1 MTTNIDFKIKGDTII
16 ISEIKKDINY
26 KSLNQTNI
34 FNLADLKFSTEYVE
48 KNIELVASF
57 LNVIILKNEVTT
69 IVIENNSYAL
79 LVMDLV
85 NHWDHINKIIFAH
98 DEKINI
104 SIFLELLDNK
114 YVTEIECYEMDNYL
128 IDRLYVNKK
137 IIVKTRHKIEFQSEF
152 MKDNMLNNY
161 SEIYYKRMIVINHE
175 LDDNELKDFET
186 FIGINNKLRLIKIL
200 RFSKSTL
207 DNLLKV
213 LDNFECHNIT
223 IQINEKNNNIDDI
236 YKSVTSLKKKYKQ
249 LFENNNIKF
258 KMNYST
264 EYKSENFLKQ
274 VNLKTLSYIFNIVI
288 LIALIVGGSVT
299 LNQFKDTQKIND
311 QMDNINSIIED
322 LYTNSDDF
330 LELETEEV
338 ETTTNPAN
346 PTEPTT
352 KKKKTTSSYYT
363 RYTQVFDKLLAINP
377 DTVGWLKVPGTR
389 IQYPVVQRVDD
400 PDYYLKRDFT
410 QKKNVMG
417 WIYADSR
424 NDLNNLNDNTIIYG
438 HNIKVGIMFGTL
450 KNILE
455 EDWYTKEK
463 NLTITFNTTKKNM
476 KWKVF
481 SIYMVPKTS
490 HYLATTFTSK
500 EEKLEFI
507 KQIKAKSIHD
517 FDVKVNANSK
527 ILTLSTCYQHVN
539 RTVLHAVLI
548 EDNPI
553 EDPEEDEEEV
563 QPITEDELTEEEKQE
578 LEAEQQEFEQNEQA
592 STETPVETPE
602 Q

>member
-1 MTTNIDFKIKGDTII
+1 MTTNIDFKITGDTIV

-34 FNLADLKFSTEYVE
+34 FNLADLKFSTEYIE

-57 LNVIILKNEVTT
+57 INVIILKNEVTT
-69 IVIENNSYAL
+69 IQIENNSYAL
-79 LVMDLV
+79 LVMNLV
-85 NHWDHINKIIFAH
+85 NHWEHINKIIFAH

-114 YVTEIECYEMDNYL
+114 YVTEIECFEMDNYL

-137 IIVKTRHKIEFQSEF
+137 MIVKTRHKIEFQSEF

-175 LDDNELKDFET
+175 LDNNEMRDLET

-200 RFSKSTL
+200 HFSKQTL
-207 DNLLKV
+207 DNLLQI
-213 LDNFECHNIT
+213 LEQFNCHNIT
-223 IQINEKNNNIDDI
+223 IQINEKNNDVDDI
-236 YKSVTSLKKKYKQ
+236 YKSVISLKKKYKT
-249 LFENNNIKF
+249 LFENNIQF
-258 KMNYST
+258 KMNYSN

-274 VNLKTLSYIFNIVI
+274 VNLKALAYIFNIVI
-288 LIALIVGGSVT
+288 LIALIVGGTIT
-299 LNQFKDTQKIND
+299 LNQFKDTQKINA
-311 QMDNINSIIED
+311 QMDQVNNIIED
-322 LYTNSDDF
+322 LYDNSDDF
-330 LELETEEV
+330 LDYEE
-338 ETTTNPAN
+338 ETTTTAKSNTPAE
-346 PTEPTT
+346 TTT

-363 RYTQVFDKLLAINP
+363 RYNQVFDKLLAINP

-389 IQYPVVQRVDD
+389 IQYPVVQRKDD
-400 PDYYLKRDFT
+400 ENYYLKRDFN

-424 NDLNNLNDNTIIYG
+424 NNLKELNDNTIIYG

-455 EDWYTKEK
+455 EEWYTKEK
-463 NLTITFNTTKKNM
+463 NLTITFNTVDKNM

-500 EEKLEFI
+500 EEKKEWL
-507 KQIKAKSIHD
+507 KQVTEKSIHD
-517 FDVKVNANSK
+517 FGVKVNTNSK

-553 EDPEEDEEEV
+553 EDPDEEEEV
-563 QPITEDELTEEEKQE
+563 KPITEEELTEEQKQE
-578 LEAEQQEFEQNEQA
+578 LEEEQQELEQQQQQQEEQVPETNE
-592 STETPVETPE
+592 
-602 Q
+602 